1 MNEKFQ
7 IINSDNQTL
16 YFQVTD
22 NINHTVEFTR
32 SDEYDNNYKLK
43 YKYLGLINIPNYVTY
58 NRITYRVTSI
68 GDRAFSYCEELES
81 AIIPKSVTSIGDGA
95 FRLCTGLESITIPN
109 SVTSI
114 GLDAFGNCTNLK
126 EINAMS
132 DNKYYFSID
141 GVLYNKAQDTI
152 LFYPEGKQGEFTVQ
166 KNVTN
171 IDYFAFHEH
180 RGLTAINVMNDNKY
194 YSSIDGVL
202 YNKSQDE
209 LICYPAGK
217 QGCFT
222 IPNSIKNIVLSTLFG
237 CSGITL
243 IVCNSKIPPEI
254 EESIDDYDFSEN
266 TYDEIFD
273 GLLLDEII
281 VYVPASSL
289 DNYKN
294 SKWGKWFLFIKPL
307 EE

>member
-1 MNEKFQ
+1 MNEKFK
-7 IINSDNQTL
+7 IINNDNQIL

-22 NINHTVEFTR
+22 NINHTVELTR
-32 SDEYDNNYKLK
+32 SDEYDNNYKHK
-43 YKYLGLINIPNYVTY
+43 YKYFGVINIPNSVIY
-58 NRITYRVTSI
+58 NEINYRVTSI
-68 GDRAFSYCEELES
+68 GDMAFSYCEELDS
-81 AIIPKSVTSIGDGA
+81 IIIPDNVTSIGDGV
-95 FRLCTGLESITIPN
+95 FRLCTVLESIIIPN

-114 GLDAFGNCTNLK
+114 GFDAFGSCTNLK
-126 EINAMS
+126 EINVMS
-132 DNKYYFSID
+132 DNKYYSSID
-141 GVLYNKAQDTI
+141 GVLYNKAKDTI

-171 IDYFAFHEH
+171 IDYWAFHEH
-180 RGLTAINVMNDNKY
+180 RGLTAINVMSDNKY

-202 YNKSQDE
+202 YNKAQDE
-209 LICYPAGK
+209 LICFPAGK

-222 IPNSIKNIVLSTLFG
+222 IPNSIKNIVLYTLFG
-237 CSGITL
+237 CSGITS
-243 IVCNSKIPPEI
+243 IVCKSKIPPEI
-254 EESIDDYDFSEN
+254 EESIDDYDFNEN

-289 DNYKN
+289 DDYEN
-294 SKWGKWFLFIKPL
+294 SKWRKWFLFIKPL